1 MKPCLCSTIAAWV
14 CIALPLAAQTQGYPA
29 RPIRSIMTVAG
40 GADVVARLVAQGL
53 TGALGQ
59 PVVVETQSG
68 AGGAIGAEAV
78 ARAAPDGYTL
88 LLTSASALAMNRLLS
103 TSGRLHPLRDF
114 TPITKA

>member
-1 MKPCLCSTIAAWV
+1 MSQRSLCVALAAWAG
-14 CIALPLAAQTQGYPA
+14 ITAAHAQSYPS

-53 TGALGQ
+53 TAALGQ

-78 ARAAPDGYTL
+78 VRAAPDGHTIT
-88 LLTSASALAMNRLLS
+88 LTSPSALGVDRGLS
-103 TSGRLHPLRDF
+103 PSAL
-114 TPITKA
+114 

>member
-1 MKPCLCSTIAAWV
+1 MRTLLNALALLVLSVGAPPCAC
-14 CIALPLAAQTQGYPA
+14 AQYPV

-78 ARAAPDGYTL
+78 ARAPPHGYTST
-88 LLTSASALAMNRLLS
+88 LTSASAVEVNRLLCKCP
-103 TSGRLHPLRDF
+103 RLRPPKD
-114 TPITKA
+114 